1 MRVISSRHNL
11 IGVIVHRSRHV
22 AVLTTSSALRPLL
35 DDPQMLACPVD
46 LKPLP
51 GGSQ

>member
-1 MRVISSRHNL
+1 MFPWLR
-11 IGVIVHRSRHV
+11 
-22 AVLTTSSALRPLL
+22 TSSALRSLL
-35 DDPQMLACPVD
+35 NDPQVLACPVD